1 LESSL
6 TFFMKLKQIFSLIRF
21 QSFMRWSI
29 IMVRANHEIW
39 QLWMIVRWSRPR
51 ETMMMYLKS
60 VFKWIIM
67 YEMKNPKQKRK
78 EENEKKNVSSET
90 LKKVKDQTIQKS
102 TEFFLSAITV
112 STNLIQV
119 VEISD
124 QFLKEQKNN
133 NEKILK
139 ISS

>member
-1 LESSL
+1 
-6 TFFMKLKQIFSLIRF
+6 
-21 QSFMRWSI
+21 
-29 IMVRANHEIW
+29 
-39 QLWMIVRWSRPR
+39 
-51 ETMMMYLKS
+51 
-60 VFKWIIM
+60 M